1 MRLKCQN
8 VNKENVLS
16 IADRWSTKT
25 GDEEYHPQRA
35 LTESGAYLATVLY
48 LSCRV
53 SVQYF
58 FVNYRDR
65 KLGLCFGRFG
75 NALSVR

>member
-1 MRLKCQN
+1 MLG
-8 VNKENVLS
+8 

-35 LTESGAYLATVLY
+35 LTESGTYLVTVLH
-48 LSCRV
+48 LGCRV

-58 FVNYRDR
+58 IVDYRDLE
-65 KLGLCFGRFG
+65 LGLCFGRFG